1 VAYRSKRW
9 RGARDLVDPE
19 QRYTL
24 DEAVAIVRKNAT
36 AKFDETIEISVRLGV
51 DPRQAEQMIRG
62 AVSLPHGT
70 GRKVRVIVFAQGD
83 AARAAAEAGADAV
96 GADDLVQR
104 IQAENWLD
112 FDKAVATPDLMPKVS
127 RLGKVLGPR
136 GLMPNPKVG
145 TVVAADRIA
154 DTVRELRAGKIE
166 FRVEKAGIIHTAV
179 GKASMTEQQLSENI
193 STLMQTL
200 LRMKPSSAK
209 GTYIRG
215 VAISSTMGPGIRLDV
230 NDLTRTSDQA

>member
-1 VAYRSKRW
+1 MAYRSKRW

>member
-1 VAYRSKRW
+1 VANRSKRW
-9 RGARDLVDPE
+9 RGARGLVDP
-19 QRYTL
+19 QLRYSL

-36 AKFDETIEISVRLGV
+36 AKFDETIEIAVRLGV
-51 DPRQAEQMIRG
+51 DPRQADQMIRG

-83 AARAAAEAGADAV
+83 AARAATEAGADAV

-104 IQAENWLD
+104 IQTENWLE
-112 FDKAVATPDLMPKVS
+112 FDKAVSTPDLMPKVS

-145 TVVAADRIA
+145 TVVPADRVA

-179 GKASMTEQQLSENI
+179 GKASMSESQLTENV

-200 LRMKPSSAK
+200 LRMRPASAK
-209 GTYIRG
+209 GMYVRG
-215 VAISSTMGPGIRLDV
+215 VTLSSTMGPGVRLDV
-230 NDLTRTSDQA
+230 NDLNRTSDQT

>member
-1 VAYRSKRW
+1 MAYRSKRW
-9 RGARDLVDPE
+9 RGARGLVDP
-19 QRYTL
+19 QTRYTL
-24 DEAVAIVRKNAT
+24 QEAVAIVRKNAT
-36 AKFDETIEISVRLGV
+36 ARFDETIEVAVRLGV
-51 DPRQAEQMIRG
+51 DPRQADQMIRG

-104 IQAENWLD
+104 IQAESWLD

-127 RLGKVLGPR
+127 RLGKILGPR

-145 TVVAADRIA
+145 TVVPADRVA

-179 GKASMTEQQLSENI
+179 GKASMTEEQLSENVT
-193 STLMQTL
+193 TLVQTL
-200 LRMKPSSAK
+200 LRMKPATAK

-215 VAISSTMGPGIRLDV
+215 AALSSTMGPGIRLDV
-230 NDLTRTSDQA
+230 NDLTRTSDQT